1 MNENKL
7 IELAKKDDPEVI
19 SSIYNRYVD
28 QIYRYFL
35 FNLNQNTEEAKDL
48 TQETFIAAFRS
59 IKKFRGESSFKNWL
73 YAISKNIL
81 KKYIFRKNLFRLEPL
96 YETIVFDPF
105 VFDPEEIEK
114 TDKKINKLL
123 TYLSNTERSVV
134 VFRYLR
140 GLSIKEVSLK
150 LKLSESNVKII
161 SHRAIQKLKN
171 IDYNSL

>member
-1 MNENKL
+1 MNEDKL
-7 IELAKKDDPEVI
+7 IELAKKDNLDGV
-19 SSIYNRYVD
+19 SSLYNKYID

-35 FNLNQNTEEAKDL
+35 YNLNQNTEEAKDL